1 VCMMLAESSLE
12 LMVLYCGIRLTMQA
26 RVGTGYSQSDID
38 KQDWP
43 REACALT
50 ALRITAQPTNWKSV
64 LKSAIQQVK

>member
-1 VCMMLAESSLE
+1 
-12 LMVLYCGIRLTMQA
+12 MQA

-50 ALRITAQPTNWKSV
+50 ALRITAQPTNWKSA
-64 LKSAIQQVK
+64 LKSAIQQVKYVCHENKWNDITINVFER